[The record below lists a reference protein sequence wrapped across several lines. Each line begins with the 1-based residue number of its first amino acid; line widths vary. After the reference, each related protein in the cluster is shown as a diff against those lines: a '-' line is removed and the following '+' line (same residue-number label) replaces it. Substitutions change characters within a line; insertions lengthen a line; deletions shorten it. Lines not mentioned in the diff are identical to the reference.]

1 MRITTRGRY
10 ALRASLA
17 LAKMGRTG
25 ELVSINNL
33 SEAEDISPIFLEQI
47 FFHLKKAG
55 LVKSVRGPGGGFN
68 LTHPPE
74 KMTVRE
80 ILIASGETLS
90 PGNCDK
96 HNDKCSRYSGCKS
109 HKVWTKLSDV
119 INDYFQSITLA
130 SLLEDG
136 EEGKDNAERKASK

>member
-17 LAKMGRTG
+17 LAEMGRTG
-25 ELVSINNL
+25 EMVSINSL

-68 LTHPPE
+68 LAHPPE

-80 ILIASGETLS
+80 ILLASGESLS

-96 HNDKCSRYSGCKS
+96 HKDNCTRYLCCKS
-109 HKVWTKLSDV
+109 HKVWIKLCDV
-119 INDYFQSITLA
+119 INEFFQSITLA
-130 SLLEDG
+130 SLLEDDK
-136 EEGKDNAERKASK
+136 GKDSAEHKAF

>member
-1 MRITTRGRY
+1 VRITTRGRY

-25 ELVSINNL
+25 EAVSINNL

-55 LVKSVRGPGGGFN
+55 LVYSIRGPGGGFN
-68 LTHPPE
+68 LAHPPDE
-74 KMTVRE
+74 MTVRE
-80 ILIASGETLS
+80 ILIAAGETLS

-96 HNDKCSRYSGCKS
+96 HKGDCERHSCCKS
-109 HKVWTKLSDV
+109 HDVWIKLSDV

-130 SLLEDG
+130 SLLGDQ
-136 EEGKDNAERKASK
+136 STTSP